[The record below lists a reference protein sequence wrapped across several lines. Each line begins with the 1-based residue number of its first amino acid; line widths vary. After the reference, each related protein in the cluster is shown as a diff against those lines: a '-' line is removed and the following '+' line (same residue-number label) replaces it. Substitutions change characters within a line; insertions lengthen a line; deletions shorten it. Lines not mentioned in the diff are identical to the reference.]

1 MFPPL
6 FIVGEGLLE
15 PSPYSILKLIAPSA
29 VGVMVTKP
37 VLSCVT
43 SKDADKFHPINKFN
57 EDELVMLEAILEMDD
72 NDIYQ
77 YALNKK
83 EIPESLNN
91 RVFTL
96 LKDYTLL

>member
-1 MFPPL
+1 MDL
-6 FIVGEGLLE
+6 
-15 PSPYSILKLIAPSA
+15 ILGKFAH
-29 VGVMVTKP
+29 KY
-37 VLSCVT
+37 LSL
-43 SKDADKFHPINKFN
+43 FN

-83 EIPESLNN
+83 QIPESLNN

>member
-1 MFPPL
+1 
-6 FIVGEGLLE
+6 
-15 PSPYSILKLIAPSA
+15 
-29 VGVMVTKP
+29 
-37 VLSCVT
+37 
-43 SKDADKFHPINKFN
+43 
-57 EDELVMLEAILEMDD
+57 MLEAILEMDD

>member
-1 MFPPL
+1 MEDLSTFQKK
-6 FIVGEGLLE
+6 LLYKSTHRGSKE
-15 PSPYSILKLIAPSA
+15 MDLILGKFAH
-29 VGVMVTKP
+29 KY
-37 VLSCVT
+37 LSL
-43 SKDADKFHPINKFN
+43 FN
-57 EDELVMLEAILEMDD
+57 EDELAMLETILEMDD
-72 NDIYQ
+72 NDIYH

>member
-1 MFPPL
+1 MEDLSTFQKKLLYKSTHRGSKEMDLILGKFAHKYLSL
-6 FIVGEGLLE
+6 FN
-15 PSPYSILKLIAPSA
+15 
-29 VGVMVTKP
+29 
-37 VLSCVT
+37 
-43 SKDADKFHPINKFN
+43 D
-57 EDELVMLEAILEMDD
+57 DELVMLEAILEMDD

-83 EIPESLNN
+83 QIPESLNN

>member
-1 MFPPL
+1 MEDLSTFQKK
-6 FIVGEGLLE
+6 LLYKSTHRGSKE
-15 PSPYSILKLIAPSA
+15 MDLILGNFAHKY
-29 VGVMVTKP
+29 
-37 VLSCVT
+37 LSL
-43 SKDADKFHPINKFN
+43 FN

-83 EIPESLNN
+83 QIPESLNN

>member
-1 MFPPL
+1 MEDLSIFQKK
-6 FIVGEGLLE
+6 LLYKSTHRGSKE
-15 PSPYSILKLIAPSA
+15 MDLILGKFAH
-29 VGVMVTKP
+29 KY
-37 VLSCVT
+37 LSL
-43 SKDADKFHPINKFN
+43 FN

-83 EIPESLNN
+83 QIPESLNN

>member
-1 MFPPL
+1 MEDLSTFQKK
-6 FIVGEGLLE
+6 LLYKSTHRGSKE
-15 PSPYSILKLIAPSA
+15 IDLILGKFAH
-29 VGVMVTKP
+29 KY
-37 VLSCVT
+37 LSL
-43 SKDADKFHPINKFN
+43 FN
-57 EDELVMLEAILEMDD
+57 EDELVMLEVILEMDD

>member
-1 MFPPL
+1 MDL
-6 FIVGEGLLE
+6 
-15 PSPYSILKLIAPSA
+15 IL
-29 VGVMVTKP
+29 G
-37 VLSCVT
+37 
-43 SKDADKFHPINKFN
+43 KFAHKYLTLFN
-57 EDELVMLEAILEMDD
+57 EDELKKLEAILEMDD

-83 EIPESLNN
+83 EIPDSLSN

>member
-1 MFPPL
+1 MEDLSTFQKKLLYKSTHRGSKEMDIILGKFAHKYLSL
-6 FIVGEGLLE
+6 FN
-15 PSPYSILKLIAPSA
+15 
-29 VGVMVTKP
+29 
-37 VLSCVT
+37 
-43 SKDADKFHPINKFN
+43 D
-57 EDELVMLEAILEMDD
+57 DELVMLEAILEMDD

>member
-1 MFPPL
+1 MEDLSTFQKK
-6 FIVGEGLLE
+6 LLYKSNHRGSKE
-15 PSPYSILKLIAPSA
+15 MDLILGKF
-29 VGVMVTKP
+29 VHKY
-37 VLSCVT
+37 LSL
-43 SKDADKFHPINKFN
+43 FN

>member
-1 MFPPL
+1 MEDLSIFQKK
-6 FIVGEGLLE
+6 LLYKSTHRGSKE
-15 PSPYSILKLIAPSA
+15 MDLILGKFAH
-29 VGVMVTKP
+29 KY
-37 VLSCVT
+37 LSL
-43 SKDADKFHPINKFN
+43 FN
-57 EDELVMLEAILEMDD
+57 EDELAMLEVILEMDD

-83 EIPESLNN
+83 QIPESLNN

>member
-1 MFPPL
+1 MYKSTHRGSKEMDLILGKFAHKYLSL
-6 FIVGEGLLE
+6 FNV
-15 PSPYSILKLIAPSA
+15 
-29 VGVMVTKP
+29 
-37 VLSCVT
+37 
-43 SKDADKFHPINKFN
+43 
-57 EDELVMLEAILEMDD
+57 DELVMLEAILEMDD

>member
-1 MFPPL
+1 MDL
-6 FIVGEGLLE
+6 
-15 PSPYSILKLIAPSA
+15 ILGKFAH
-29 VGVMVTKP
+29 KY
-37 VLSCVT
+37 LSL
-43 SKDADKFHPINKFN
+43 FN

-83 EIPESLNN
+83 EIPESINN

>member
-1 MFPPL
+1 MDL
-6 FIVGEGLLE
+6 
-15 PSPYSILKLIAPSA
+15 ILGKFAH
-29 VGVMVTKP
+29 KY
-37 VLSCVT
+37 LSL
-43 SKDADKFHPINKFN
+43 FN
-57 EDELVMLEAILEMDD
+57 EDELAMLEAILEMDD

>member
-1 MFPPL
+1 MEDFSTFQKKL
-6 FIVGEGLLE
+6 FYKSTHRGSKEMDL
-15 PSPYSILKLIAPSA
+15 ILGKFAH
-29 VGVMVTKP
+29 KY
-37 VLSCVT
+37 LSL
-43 SKDADKFHPINKFN
+43 FN

>member
-1 MFPPL
+1 MEDLSTFQKK
-6 FIVGEGLLE
+6 LLYKSTHRGSKE
-15 PSPYSILKLIAPSA
+15 MDLILGKS
-29 VGVMVTKP
+29 VHKY
-37 VLSCVT
+37 LSL
-43 SKDADKFHPINKFN
+43 FN

>member
-1 MFPPL
+1 MEDLSTFQKK
-6 FIVGEGLLE
+6 LLYKSTHRGSKE
-15 PSPYSILKLIAPSA
+15 MDLILGKFAH
-29 VGVMVTKP
+29 KY
-37 VLSCVT
+37 LSL
-43 SKDADKFHPINKFN
+43 FN

-96 LKDYTLL
+96 SLIHI

>member
-1 MFPPL
+1 MEDLSTFQKK
-6 FIVGEGLLE
+6 LLYKSTHRGSKE
-15 PSPYSILKLIAPSA
+15 MDLILGKFAH
-29 VGVMVTKP
+29 KY
-37 VLSCVT
+37 LSV
-43 SKDADKFHPINKFN
+43 FN
-57 EDELVMLEAILEMDD
+57 DDELVMLEAILEMDD

>member
-1 MFPPL
+1 MEDLSTFQKK
-6 FIVGEGLLE
+6 LLYKSTHRGSKE
-15 PSPYSILKLIAPSA
+15 MDLILGKFAQ
-29 VGVMVTKP
+29 KY
-37 VLSCVT
+37 LSL
-43 SKDADKFHPINKFN
+43 FN
-57 EDELVMLEAILEMDD
+57 EDELVMFEAILEMYD

>member
-1 MFPPL
+1 MEDLSTFQKK
-6 FIVGEGLLE
+6 LLYKSTHRGSKE
-15 PSPYSILKLIAPSA
+15 MDLILGKFAH
-29 VGVMVTKP
+29 KY
-37 VLSCVT
+37 LSL
-43 SKDADKFHPINKFN
+43 FN
-57 EDELVMLEAILEMDD
+57 EDELVMLEVILEMDD

-83 EIPESLNN
+83 QIPESLNN

>member
-1 MFPPL
+1 MDL
-6 FIVGEGLLE
+6 
-15 PSPYSILKLIAPSA
+15 ILGKFAH
-29 VGVMVTKP
+29 KY
-37 VLSCVT
+37 LSL
-43 SKDADKFHPINKFN
+43 FN

>member
-1 MFPPL
+1 MEDLSTFQKKLLYKSTHRGSKEMDIILGKFAHKYLSL
-6 FIVGEGLLE
+6 F
-15 PSPYSILKLIAPSA
+15 
-29 VGVMVTKP
+29 
-37 VLSCVT
+37 
-43 SKDADKFHPINKFN
+43 NQ
-57 EDELVMLEAILEMDD
+57 DELVMLEAILEMDD

>member
-1 MFPPL
+1 MYKSTHRGSKEMDL
-6 FIVGEGLLE
+6 
-15 PSPYSILKLIAPSA
+15 ILGKFAH
-29 VGVMVTKP
+29 KY
-37 VLSCVT
+37 LSL
-43 SKDADKFHPINKFN
+43 FN
-57 EDELVMLEAILEMDD
+57 EDELAMLEAILEMDD